1 MAKNEEKTN
10 DYRLERKKRLAKAA
24 KTRTK
29 GGDSTKVISIIVY
42 AVCIALVLAL
52 CCFGL
57 YQFGVPQKVMP
68 ALTVGDKTYSVAEYG
83 YYYTTV
89 FQTYANSQNSLG
101 LALFD
106 TSKDPAAQTTT
117 DDDGNT
123 ITYDELFRN
132 QVKETLETA
141 DYYLKKAEAEGV
153 TLSDESKKEI
163 DETIA
168 ELESYAKQYGYSA
181 SRYISV
187 LYGKGLNV
195 KKFRSLLERQY
206 LVSQYASQVNEGIF
220 KDIPDE
226 DIEAKYAE
234 DPSAYQLV
242 DIRLLGMS
250 IPTADEDADATATDA
265 ADATAAIEAKAQEM
279 LDKITDEASFIE
291 LAKEYCD
298 EGDRET
304 FESETASLV
313 KGLKKSIVSSNISSE
328 LADWLF
334 DAARVEGDKRTFT
347 ADEYEYVIY
356 LINPAYR
363 SEDKLA
369 SARHILISFDS
380 VKSELESQTAE
391 GGEEATATDAA
402 ALDDTTVKTVKA
414 SDGTDVTNEGTEFS
428 AEVVLKAYEQAKEVL
443 DLYENGEKTEDAFA
457 ALAEQYSADTGSVG
471 ENATNGGGG
480 LYKDIAKGQMVAP
493 FENWVYD
500 ESRQPGDTGIVMT
513 NYGWHVMYYVSQA
526 DEPSWKADIRASI
539 GEGLVASE
547 TDAIKAEVGDIT
559 TEKAFYNFACK
570 SALKNV
576 NKLYISASN
585 ANS

>member
-24 KTRTK
+24 NTRKK
-29 GGDSTKVISIIVY
+29 GSGDSSKVISIIVY
-42 AVCIALVLAL
+42 AVCIAAVLAL

-57 YQFGVPQKVMP
+57 YQFGVPQKIMP
-68 ALTVGDKTYSVAEYG
+68 ALTVGDRTYSVAEYG

-101 LALFD
+101 LAMID
-106 TSKDPAAQTTT
+106 TSKDPASQTTT

-123 ITYDELFRN
+123 ITVDEMIRN
-132 QVKETLETA
+132 TVKENLETS
-141 DYYLKKAEAEGV
+141 DYYLKKAKAEGV
-153 TLSDESKKEI
+153 TLSDESKADI
-163 DETIA
+163 DSTIE

-195 KKFRSLLERQY
+195 KKFRSLLEDQY
-206 LVSQYASQVNEGIF
+206 LVSQYMT
-220 KDIPDE
+220 DE
-226 DIEAKYAE
+226 NADLYAAITDDEIEEKYAE

-242 DIRLLGMS
+242 DIRLLGKALS
-250 IPTADEDADATATDA
+250 SDDGTDTEATGTDA
-265 ADATAAIEAKAQEM
+265 EADTVKAQAEAKAEEM
-279 LDKITDEASFIE
+279 LGKITDEASFIE

-313 KGLKKSIVSSNISSE
+313 KGLKKSIVSSNIGSD
-328 LADWLF
+328 LADWLY
-334 DAARVEGDKRTFT
+334 DSARVTGDKRTYT
-347 ADEYEYVIY
+347 TDDYAYVLY
-356 LINPAYR
+356 LIKPAYR
-363 SEDKLA
+363 SEDRLA

-380 VKSELESQTAE
+380 VKSTLAAQTE
-391 GGEEATATDAA
+391 TGEDATATDAS
-402 ALDDTTVKTVKA
+402 LDDTTVKTVEA
-414 SDGTDVTNEGTEFS
+414 ADGTKVTNEGTS
-428 AEVVLKAYEQAKEVL
+428 YSSEVVLKTYEQAKEVL
-443 DLYENGEKTEDAFA
+443 DLFNNGEKTEEAFA

-480 LYKDIAKGQMVAP
+480 LYENIEKGQMVEP

-513 NYGWHVMYYVSQA
+513 NYGYHVMYFVSRA
-526 DEPSWKADIRASI
+526 DEPAWKADIRNTI
-539 GEGLVASE
+539 GDGIVASA
-547 TDAIKAEVGDIT
+547 TDALKEELGDIT
-559 TEKAFYNFACK
+559 TEKAFYNFAWK
-570 SALKNV
+570 SALKNI
-576 NKLYISASN
+576 NKLYITSES
-585 ANS
+585 

>member
-24 KTRTK
+24 NTRKK
-29 GGDSTKVISIIVY
+29 GSGDSSKVISIIVY
-42 AVCIALVLAL
+42 AVCIAAVLAL

-57 YQFGVPQKVMP
+57 YQFGVPQKIMP
-68 ALTVGDKTYSVAEYG
+68 ALTVGDRTYSVAEYG

-101 LALFD
+101 LAMID
-106 TSKDPAAQTTT
+106 TSKDPASQTTT

-123 ITYDELFRN
+123 ITVDEMIRN
-132 QVKETLETA
+132 TVKENLETS
-141 DYYLKKAEAEGV
+141 DYYLKKAKAEGV
-153 TLSDESKKEI
+153 TLSDESKADI
-163 DETIA
+163 DSTIE

-195 KKFRSLLERQY
+195 KKFRSLLEDQY
-206 LVSQYASQVNEGIF
+206 LVSQYMT
-220 KDIPDE
+220 DE
-226 DIEAKYAE
+226 NADLYAAITDDEIEEKYAE

-242 DIRLLGMS
+242 DIRLLGKALS
-250 IPTADEDADATATDA
+250 SDDGTDTEATGTDA
-265 ADATAAIEAKAQEM
+265 EADTVKAQAEAKAEEM
-279 LDKITDEASFIE
+279 LGKITDEASFIE

-313 KGLKKSIVSSNISSE
+313 KGLKKSIVSSNIGSD
-328 LADWLF
+328 LADWLY
-334 DAARVEGDKRTFT
+334 DSARVTGDKRTYT
-347 ADEYEYVIY
+347 TDDYAYVLY
-356 LINPAYR
+356 LIKPAYR
-363 SEDKLA
+363 SEDRLA

-380 VKSELESQTAE
+380 VKSTLAAQTE
-391 GGEEATATDAA
+391 TGEDATATDAS
-402 ALDDTTVKTVKA
+402 LDDTTVKTVEA
-414 SDGTDVTNEGTEFS
+414 ADGTKVTNEGTS
-428 AEVVLKAYEQAKEVL
+428 YSSEVVLKTYEQAKEVL
-443 DLYENGEKTEDAFA
+443 DLFNNGEKTEEAFA

-480 LYKDIAKGQMVAP
+480 LYENIEKGQMVEP

-513 NYGWHVMYYVSQA
+513 NYGYHVMYFVSRA
-526 DEPSWKADIRASI
+526 DEPAWKADIRNSI
-539 GEGLVASE
+539 GDGIVASA
-547 TDAIKAEVGDIT
+547 TDALKEELGDIT
-559 TEKAFYNFACK
+559 TEKAFYNFAWK
-570 SALKNV
+570 SALKNI
-576 NKLYISASN
+576 NKLYITSES
-585 ANS
+585 